1 MRLASGRNYTFT
13 YDSFNELETITMPS
27 GSVHRLIS
35 TVALGETTAAYA
47 APNQNSSYANVY
59 DIDGDLILERYPSG
73 KRVVQQRMDV
83 GGRIAESSFDN
94 FVVDY
99 SYNDRTDRVSTIH
112 RHRSGQL
119 GAVLIQSGEIDDSD
133 EILQPLVASGT
144 ATISFQYDGRLV
156 TRQSVNMA
164 SDDGDDLSASFAY
177 TYDSSVRLSSRTLTI
192 DDGKQSTLAYQY
204 DRANRI
210 TRFGNIVVDYSQP
223 GVQSLTDSRFRYK
236 TTFDGHGKIKER
248 TVTVNGKSVYSMKLE
263 YGKHLRIRSKSLS
276 FGVGDST
283 TYEYNYDV
291 DGQLVGV
298 VKDGTTTERYLYD
311 ANGNRI
317 SWTANEASYSATY
330 NDVDQLTGFS
340 GKNHYDVDED
350 GFLTRKRD
358 LSYSYSSQGELTSIV
373 DLLTGGAIGLYVYD
387 GLNRRVVSTSKTTG
401 RVTKYLYGDMSNQ
414 HRVTHV
420 VTATKELISLHYD
433 LTGHLIAFDRDA
445 QRYYVA
451 ADQVGTPWAV
461 IDSSGAIVKRL
472 CYTAYGVVLSD
483 TNSAVDSLLGFAGGL
498 KDSVADLV
506 HFAYRDY
513 DAETGRWTARDP
525 SLFTANQPNLYQYV
539 FNDPVN
545 FLDPLGLFCI
555 GGSFYFIVGGG
566 AEICYE
572 NGRASICVEKG
583 YGIGWDVGFDAQKKP
598 SRSKL
603 SVFGEAGASKGWL
616 YGSAGAKIGG
626 EYELTKPPPCEGRG
640 SWGVSA
646 GVAAGYPTP
655 IGLVGVGVQGS
666 YGSSGSS
673 WSVVG
678 GASGGGKTIPGKI
691 GFGAQ
696 GKVGLRGCV
705 GSK

>member
-13 YDSFNELETITMPS
+13 YDYFDELETITMPS

-35 TVALGETTAAYA
+35 TVALGQTTAAYA

-59 DIDGDLILERYPSG
+59 DAAGDLILERYPSG
-73 KRVVQQRMDV
+73 KRVVRQRMDF

-112 RHRSGQL
+112 RHRTGQH
-119 GAVLIQSGEIDDSD
+119 GIQSDMADDSD
-133 EILQPLVASGT
+133 QILQPLVAPGT
-144 ATISFQYDGRLV
+144 ATISFQYDGSLV
-156 TRQSVNMA
+156 TRQSVSMA
-164 SDDGDDLSASFAY
+164 SDSDEDLSASFSYA
-177 TYDSSVRLSSRTLTI
+177 YDSLVRLSSRTLTI
-192 DDGKQSTLAYQY
+192 ENGKPSTLAYQY
-204 DRANRI
+204 DKANRV
-210 TRFGNIVVDYSQP
+210 TRFGDIVVDYSQP
-223 GVQSLTDSRFRYK
+223 GVQSLTDSRLRYK
-236 TTFDGHGKIKER
+236 TTFDGYGKIKER
-248 TVTVNGKSVYSMKLE
+248 TVTVRGKSVYSMKLE

-283 TYEYNYDV
+283 KYEYEYDV

-298 VKDGTTTERYLYD
+298 LKDGKTTERYRYD
-311 ANGNRI
+311 ANGNRV
-317 SWTANEASYSATY
+317 SWTVDQASHSATY

-340 GKNHYDVDED
+340 GNNHYDVDED

-373 DLLTGGAIGLYVYD
+373 DLRTGQVVIGSYVYD
-387 GLNRRVVSTSKTTG
+387 GLNRRVVETSAG
-401 RVTKYLYGDMSNQ
+401 NVTKYLYGDMSNQ

-420 VTATKELISLHYD
+420 VTETNELISLHYD

-461 IDSSGAIVKRL
+461 IDSSGTIVKRL
-472 CYTAYGVVLSD
+472 SYTTYGVVLSD
-483 TNSAVDSLLGFAGGL
+483 TNSAVDAVLGFAGGL
-498 KDSVADLV
+498 QDSVANLV

-545 FLDPLGLFCI
+545 FLDPLGLWCI
-555 GGSFYFIVGGG
+555 GGSFYAIIGGG
-566 AEICYE
+566 AEFCYE

-616 YGSAGAKIGG
+616 YGSAGGKISG

-640 SWGVSA
+640 SWSVSGGASA
-646 GVAAGYPTP
+646 GLPTP
-655 IGLVGVGVQGS
+655 KGLVGAGVQGS
-666 YGSSGSS
+666 YGSSGGS

-691 GFGAQ
+691 GIGAQ
-696 GKVGLRGCV
+696 GKVGIRGCL

>member
-1 MRLASGRNYTFT
+1 MRLASGKNYTFT
-13 YDSFNELETITMPS
+13 YDYFDELETIKMPS

-59 DIDGDLILERYPSG
+59 DVDGDLILERYPSG
-73 KRVVQQRMDV
+73 KRVIRQRMDL

-112 RHRSGQL
+112 RHRAGQL
-119 GAVLIQSGEIDDSD
+119 GTVSIQSDEVDDSD
-133 EILQPLVASGT
+133 QILQPLVAPGT
-144 ATISFQYDGRLV
+144 STISFQYDGGLV
-156 TRQSVNMA
+156 TRQSISLA
-164 SDDGDDLSASFAY
+164 SDDGDDLSVSFAY
-177 TYDSSVRLSSRTLTI
+177 AYDSLVRLSSRTLTI

-204 DRANRI
+204 DRANRV
-210 TRFGNIVVDYSQP
+210 TRFDDIFIDYSQP
-223 GVQSLTDSRFRYK
+223 GVHSLTDSRLRYK

-248 TVTVNGKSVYSMKLE
+248 TVTVNGKFVYNMKLE
-263 YGKHLRIRSKSLS
+263 YGKHLRIRSKLLS
-276 FGVGDST
+276 FGVGDSA
-283 TYEYNYDV
+283 TYEYEYDV

-298 VKDGTTTERYLYD
+298 VKDGATVERYRYD

-317 SWTANEASYSATY
+317 SWTVNQASYSATY

-358 LSYSYSSQGELTSIV
+358 KSYSYSSQGELTSIV
-373 DLLTGGAIGLYVYD
+373 DLLTGQAVRSYVYD
-387 GLNRRVVSTSKTTG
+387 GLNRRVVETSTTTG
-401 RVTKYLYGDMSNQ
+401 GVTKYLYGDLSNQ

-472 CYTAYGVVLSD
+472 SYTTYGVVLSD
-483 TNSAVDSLLGFAGGL
+483 TNSAVVPVLGFAGGL
-498 KDSVADLV
+498 KDSVAELV

-513 DAETGRWTARDP
+513 DVETGRWTARDP

-555 GGSFYFIVGGG
+555 GGSFYFIIGGG
-566 AEICYE
+566 AEICYK

-603 SVFGEAGASKGWL
+603 SVFGEAGVSKGWL

-646 GVAAGYPTP
+646 GAAVGYPTP

-666 YGSSGSS
+666 YGSSGGS

-678 GASGGGKTIPGKI
+678 GVSGGGKTIPGKI

-696 GKVGLRGCV
+696 GKVGIRGCV